1 MIKVIEHDTDI
12 VTKKAVKA
20 LMTEIHRDDSKDR
33 NKDRNYVNMQVN
45 PCKMCM
51 PMGGAMAL
59 KGVKNAMTII
69 HGSQGCST
77 YIRRHM
83 AAHYNEPIDIA
94 SSSLSE
100 EGTVYG
106 GSKNLKIG
114 IRNLVNMYQPE
125 VVGVL
130 TTCLAETIGDDIERI
145 VREVRDTGE
154 FEGIDIIP
162 IPTPGYG
169 GSQTEGYFDTIKA
182 LMTYFVEKPVHVG
195 KVLEEALEP
204 FINIILSD
212 ATCEDVREIKRMVEL
227 FGVKALFIPDISDA
241 LDAPFTNH
249 YNKLS
254 EEGISREE
262 LAKVIYA
269 KATIELGDLVA
280 PNHSP
285 ALFLEEEF
293 GVKAYRLP
301 LPIGINNTDCLVKA
315 LAEVFDRD
323 IPKAL
328 EVERGRLMDGMI
340 DAHKHSATGDI
351 AIFGDM
357 NLVMGIAGLVL
368 ENGMQLKL
376 AATGSMS
383 KRFKEQLE
391 SKLDQYHQEA
401 EILQDTDYETIREVI
416 QQEGVNLMI
425 GPSDG
430 KFIWEKDHVD
440 FIRVGFPVHDHVG
453 AQRKN
458 LMGYKGS
465 LRFLD
470 EITNHLLDQKHKGYR
485 ERMYQTYFPKKESH
499 NPIQDYEAAR

>member
-1 MIKVIEHDTDI
+1 MIKVIEPDTDK

-20 LMTEIHRDDSKDR
+20 LMTEIHRDDS
-33 NKDRNYVNMQVN
+33 KDRNYVNMQVN

-83 AAHYNEPIDIA
+83 AAHYNEPVDIA

-145 VREVRDTGE
+145 VREVRETGE
-154 FEGIDIIP
+154 FDGIDIIP

-182 LMTYFVEKPVHVG
+182 LITYFAKNQVQIPGKLEKSEV
-195 KVLEEALEP
+195 P

-262 LAKVIYA
+262 LKKVIYA
-269 KATIELGDLVA
+269 KATIELGDLVGA
-280 PNHSP
+280 NHSP
-285 ALFLEEEF
+285 ALFLEETF
-293 GVKAYRLP
+293 GIKAYRLP
-301 LPIGINNTDCLVKA
+301 LPIGINNTDCLVHA
-315 LAEVFDRD
+315 LAEVFEKDM
-323 IPKAL
+323 PTAL

-351 AIFGDM
+351 AVFGDM
-357 NLVMGIAGLVL
+357 NLVMGISCLVL
-368 ENGMQLKL
+368 ENGMRLKL

-391 SKLDQYHQEA
+391 SKLDQYQQKA
-401 EILQDTDYETIREVI
+401 EILQDTDYEIIREVI
-416 QQEGVNLMI
+416 QREGVNLMI

-485 ERMYQTYFPKKESH
+485 DRMYQTYYPKKESH
-499 NPIQDYEAAR
+499 KPIQADEAAR